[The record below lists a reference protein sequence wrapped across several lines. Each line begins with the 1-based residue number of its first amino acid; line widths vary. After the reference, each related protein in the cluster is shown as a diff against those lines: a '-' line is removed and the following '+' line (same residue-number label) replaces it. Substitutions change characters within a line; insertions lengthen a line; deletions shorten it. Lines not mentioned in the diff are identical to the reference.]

1 MKALE
6 LKYLTEPALRRKTVK
21 IRRIEPRLRD
31 MASQMIEVMY
41 RHEGVGLA
49 ANQVGSLER
58 IAVVQTEAMEQP
70 LVLINPEI
78 TAKEGSRQVTEGC
91 LSIPGQTETIERAVK
106 VKVKAQGLDGKPLV
120 IKAEGLLAQ
129 AIEHETDHLNGI
141 LYTDHLIK
149 PRESSLMDYL

>member
-1 MKALE
+1 MKTLE
-6 LKYLTEPALRRKTVK
+6 LKYLTEPALRRKAVK

-31 MASQMIEVMY
+31 MASQMLEVRH

-58 IAVVQTEAMEQP
+58 IAVIQTEAMEQP

-91 LSIPGQTETIERAVK
+91 LSIPGQRETIERAVK

-149 PRESSLMDYL
+149 PREPGLMDYL